1 MFYSYIYH
9 ECLNTSCTEISSTY
23 YKIMELKEKSLYS
36 ENYLTNRTQKV
47 FIECHSSWIGSTH
60 VGVPQGSLLGPF
72 LFHIFNNDISDIN
85 LKSNQIRLFADHIYV
100 LVVVVDNTRNAAKS
114 LTADPEIVKNVLE

>member
-1 MFYSYIYH
+1 MFEYVLHRYLIYILQNYGIKG
-9 ECLNTSCTEISSTY
+9 EIL
-23 YKIMELKEKSLYS
+23 IWI

-72 LFHIFNNDISDIN
+72 LFHILNNDISDIN

>member
-1 MFYSYIYH
+1 MVGHFRRWWILIRSWRDWSH
-9 ECLNTSCTEISSTY
+9 E
-23 YKIMELKEKSLYS
+23 YK
-36 ENYLTNRTQKV
+36 EN
-47 FIECHSSWIGSTH
+47 TH

-72 LFHIFNNDISDIN
+72 LFHILNNDISDIN

-100 LVVVVDNTRNAAKS
+100 LVVVVDNSRNAAKS